1 MTCSSLRVAV
11 TNSSIA
17 RLACW
22 CETISKKRSAL
33 PSLLLL
39 INARGALSSH
49 PRLAWLVAVGPHPAA
64 SSAKSLPFTTL
75 TLIRSIGNNHL
86 FRGPEQSILGFWA
99 DAALRAQMRLLAPS
113 LRTYFYMVDLNLLHS
128 AKGVP
133 DENAERRYFEKRPE
147 KGRFVWW
154 PTNGTKLDAY
164 NRSAADAAAKVRQWN
179 STLRSVVLAG
189 SIPCRRGSMRSSGS
203 SKHLVPTTGALRS
216 TSTARVARTARE
228 RCQGA
233 TICAT

>member
-17 RLACW
+17 RVACW

-75 TLIRSIGNNHL
+75 TLIRSIGNNYL
-86 FRGPEQSILGFWA
+86 FRGPEQNILGFWA
-99 DAALRAQMRLLAPS
+99 DAALRAQIQMRLLAPS
-113 LRTYFYMVDLNLLHS
+113 LPTDFYMVDLNLLNS
-128 AKGVP
+128 AKDVP
-133 DENAERRYFEKRPE
+133 
-147 KGRFVWW
+147 
-154 PTNGTKLDAY
+154 
-164 NRSAADAAAKVRQWN
+164 
-179 STLRSVVLAG
+179 
-189 SIPCRRGSMRSSGS
+189 SG
-203 SKHLVPTTGALRS
+203 
-216 TSTARVARTARE
+216 
-228 RCQGA
+228 
-233 TICAT
+233 